1 MKSLVDFVVA
11 QAQYPSGCTIRYVAD
26 EKMAGPV
33 GFRFTPG
40 SSKFGISSPSIES
53 EKWFGTSTLVARE
66 SFHEDGGSNGP
77 GNSDRNGAVGEVCFR
92 RFLLLFFLSA

>member
-66 SFHEDGGSNGP
+66 SLHEDGGSNGP
-77 GNSDRNGAVGEVCFR
+77 CNTDRNDAVGRSVSGVF
-92 RFLLLFFLSA
+92 FFFLSA